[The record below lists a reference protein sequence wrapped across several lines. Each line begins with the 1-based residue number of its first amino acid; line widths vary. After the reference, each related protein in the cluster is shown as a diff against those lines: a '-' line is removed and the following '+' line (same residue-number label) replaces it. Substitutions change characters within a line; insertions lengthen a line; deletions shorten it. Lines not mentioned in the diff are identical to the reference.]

1 MVQEM
6 LVKSNSRR
14 FFVTPYMGPKGWVG
28 VRLDDQVNWDEVAG
42 ILKAGYLISAP
53 KKLGGRA
60 PSALDHAASMSDIA
74 TKRHSPSL
82 SKMMRS
88 LKGDKHSEA
97 KSRSKRASAIRHTE
111 VR

>member
-1 MVQEM
+1 MVQEI

-42 ILKAGYLISAP
+42 ILKAGYLMSAP

-74 TKRHSPSL
+74 TKRHSPVAFENDAVIERGQAFRGQVSIEE
-82 SKMMRS
+82 
-88 LKGDKHSEA
+88 G
-97 KSRSKRASAIRHTE
+97 
-111 VR
+111 